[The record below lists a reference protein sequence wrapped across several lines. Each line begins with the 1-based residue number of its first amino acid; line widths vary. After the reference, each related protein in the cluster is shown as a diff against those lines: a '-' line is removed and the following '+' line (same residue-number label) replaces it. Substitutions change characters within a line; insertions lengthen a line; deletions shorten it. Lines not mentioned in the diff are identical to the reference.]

1 MNKIIKIAI
10 YSGTIPST
18 TFIEN
23 LIEGLAM
30 KKVEVYL
37 FGKMEEQANY
47 NSDKNIKVYA
57 IPANGFFRLCKTFF
71 RSFLLLIKFPKRFF
85 IVLKEISKFKS
96 IYSKWNWWTRY
107 VSVALHLP
115 DIFHVQWAK
124 DLQYWVFLKDRFNC
138 KIVLSLLGS
147 HINYSPI
154 TNKDLASTYK
164 LLFPK
169 VDAFHAVSKAI
180 SLEAQK
186 YEADP
191 AKIKLIHSPIQS
203 TTFEMFNTHK
213 KEIVQPVKILS
224 IGRHHWVKGYNYA
237 ITAMGLLKA
246 KHLDFQYTI
255 IAQGKVPENL
265 LFQVNQMELQKEV
278 LFLKGVNQNELFNK
292 MQNYDVLLLPSLNEG
307 IANVV
312 LEAMALGLLV
322 ISTDC
327 GGMSEVVK
335 DQETGWLVPVRD
347 PNAIADAIMEVS
359 MTSGV
364 ELQSIMQNAH
374 DFVKTEFNA
383 EDSIQEFLELYDF
396 VLSN

>member
-1 MNKIIKIAI
+1 MKIAI
-10 YSGTIPST
+10 YSGIIPSA
-18 TFIEN
+18 TFIEH
-23 LIEGLAM
+23 LISGLADNEV
-30 KKVEVYL
+30 KVYV
-37 FGKMEEQANY
+37 FGKMKTQVSY
-47 NSDKNIKVYA
+47 TSPNIKLYTTSKHKLQS
-57 IPANGFFRLCKTFF
+57 ILITFF
-71 RSFLLLIKFPKRFF
+71 RSIILLIRFPKRFF
-85 IVLKEISKFKS
+85 ILIKVVSKFNS
-96 IYSKWNWWTRY
+96 LYSKWNRWNRY
-107 VSVALHLP
+107 VPVVLHLP
-115 DIFHVQWAK
+115 TIFHVQWAK

-154 TNKDLASTYK
+154 TNKNLASTYK

-186 YEADP
+186 YGADP

-203 TTFEMFNTHK
+203 TTLEMFNTHK
-213 KEIVQPVKILS
+213 KEIVQSVKILS

-278 LFLKGVNQNELFNK
+278 LFLKGINQNELFKK

-359 MTSGV
+359 KTSGV
-364 ELQSIMQNAH
+364 ELQRITQKAH
-374 DFVKTEFNA
+374 NVIKTGFNA